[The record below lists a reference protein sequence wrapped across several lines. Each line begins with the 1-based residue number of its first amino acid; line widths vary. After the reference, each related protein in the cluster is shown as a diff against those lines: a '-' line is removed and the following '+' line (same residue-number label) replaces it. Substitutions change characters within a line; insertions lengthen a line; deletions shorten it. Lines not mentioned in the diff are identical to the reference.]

1 MAIETLELAVFTSV
15 VRLESFAGAAEAHA
29 LSASAVSR
37 LIARLEEKL
46 GVRLIQR
53 TTRRLSLTEAGATFH
68 ARASRILSDLEEA
81 EAEASASALRPRG
94 TVRISAPVAL
104 GRRHLGAAVDDILKA
119 FPELAIDLSLSDRFV
134 DLVDEGFDL
143 AVRTGALP
151 DSRLVVR
158 RLCANRRILVASPDY
173 LRRRGRPA
181 AAADLV
187 RHDCLIFTALSRPR
201 EWRLSGPAG
210 AADIAVGG
218 PVSSNNGEFLIDLA
232 RRGKGIAFAATFVVH
247 EALKAGD
254 LVRVLPDHELEAT
267 SIFAA
272 YPSSRQLSSK
282 VRAVVDHLAQ
292 AFRDPPPWDRA

>member
-29 LSASAVSR
+29 MSASAVSR

-94 TVRISAPVAL
+94 TVRITAPVAL
-104 GRRHLGAAVDDILKA
+104 GRRHLGAAIADILKA

-151 DSRLVVR
+151 ELAARGPATVCKPSDPGGQSRLSAPTR
-158 RLCANRRILVASPDY
+158 TA
-173 LRRRGRPA
+173 RGGR
-181 AAADLV
+181 
-187 RHDCLIFTALSRPR
+187 
-201 EWRLSGPAG
+201 GP
-210 AADIAVGG
+210 G
-218 PVSSNNGEFLIDLA
+218 P
-232 RRGKGIAFAATFVVH
+232 
-247 EALKAGD
+247 
-254 LVRVLPDHELEAT
+254 P
-267 SIFAA
+267 
-272 YPSSRQLSSK
+272 
-282 VRAVVDHLAQ
+282 
-292 AFRDPPPWDRA
+292 

>member
-143 AVRTGALP
+143 AVRTGALS

-218 PVSSNNGEFLIDLA
+218 PVSSNNGEFLTDLA

>member
-1 MAIETLELAVFTSV
+1 MTLETSELAVFASV
-15 VRLESFAGAAEAHA
+15 VRLESFAGAAEAHGM
-29 LSASAVSR
+29 SASGVSR
-37 LIARLEEKL
+37 LIARLEQKL

-53 TTRRLSLTEAGATFH
+53 TTRRLSLTEAGAAFH
-68 ARASRILSDLEEA
+68 ARAGRILSDLEEA

-94 TVRISAPVAL
+94 TVRISAPVAF
-104 GRRHLGAAVDDILKA
+104 GRRHLGAVIADILKA
-119 FPELAIDLSLSDRFV
+119 YPELAIDLCLSDRFM

-143 AVRTGALP
+143 ALRTGALP

-173 LRRRGRPA
+173 LRRCGTPEGP
-181 AAADLV
+181 ADLV
-187 RHDCLIFTALSRPR
+187 RHDCLIFTALARPR
-201 EWRLSGPAG
+201 DWRLVGPAG
-210 AADIAVGG
+210 TADVAVSG
-218 PVSSNNGEFLIDLA
+218 PVASDNGEFLIDLA
-232 RRGKGIAFAATFVVH
+232 RRGQGVAFAATFVAH
-247 EALKAGD
+247 EALAAGD
-254 LVRVLPDHELEAT
+254 LVQVMPDHEFEAA

>member
-1 MAIETLELAVFTSV
+1 MAIETFELAVFTSV
-15 VRLESFAGAAEAHA
+15 VRLESFAGAAEAHGM
-29 LSASAVSR
+29 SASGVSR
-37 LIARLEEKL
+37 LVARLEHKL

-53 TTRRLSLTEAGATFH
+53 TTRRLSLTEAGSAFH

-94 TVRISAPVAL
+94 TVRISAPVAF
-104 GRRHLGAAVDDILKA
+104 GRRHLGAVVDDILKA

-158 RLCANRRILVASPDY
+158 RLCENRRILVASPDY
-173 LRRRGRPA
+173 LRRRGSPEA
-181 AAADLV
+181 VADLA
-187 RHDCLIFTALSRPR
+187 RHECLIFTALSRPR
-201 EWRLSGPAG
+201 NWRLTGPAG
-210 AADIAVGG
+210 TADIAVSG
-218 PVSSNNGEFLIDLA
+218 PVASDNGEFLIDLA
-232 RRGKGIAFAATFVVH
+232 QRGQGIAFAATFVAH
-247 EALKAGD
+247 QALKAGD
-254 LVRVLPDHELEAT
+254 LVQVLPDHEFEPA

>member
-104 GRRHLGAAVDDILKA
+104 GRRHLGAAIDDILKA

-134 DLVDEGFDL
+134 DLGTRASIWPCGPGIAQL
-143 AVRTGALP
+143 AAR
-151 DSRLVVR
+151 
-158 RLCANRRILVASPDY
+158 
-173 LRRRGRPA
+173 
-181 AAADLV
+181 
-187 RHDCLIFTALSRPR
+187 
-201 EWRLSGPAG
+201 GPATVCEPPDPGGQFPTICAG
-210 AADIAVGG
+210 ADG
-218 PVSSNNGEFLIDLA
+218 PPRPQTWSPMTA
-232 RRGKGIAFAATFVVH
+232 
-247 EALKAGD
+247 
-254 LVRVLPDHELEAT
+254 
-267 SIFAA
+267 
-272 YPSSRQLSSK
+272 
-282 VRAVVDHLAQ
+282 
-292 AFRDPPPWDRA
+292 